1 MRKSV
6 FTLVLSL
13 LVIGLSAQEQNKK
26 NTGFRFSAQVGATFE
41 VKANYD
47 HTYDSNY
54 DDNSDKN
61 MFSVNY
67 RLGVSYFLMPNISV
81 GAGVGLDKFHNPKTK
96 ALPLY
101 FDAKYYL
108 FNERN
113 TPFIFGTAGILG
125 TVNDYYQKGNM
136 FDAGVGYK
144 LFAGDKVCLT
154 ATAGYRHYTLKRVYL
169 FEYDSKGIFF
179 GVGIHF

>member
-1 MRKSV
+1 MKKSLL
-6 FTLVLSL
+6 TISLML
-13 LVIGLSAQEQNKK
+13 LVIGASAQEQNKK

-41 VKANYD
+41 VKPT
-47 HTYDSNY
+47 H

-61 MFSVNY
+61 MFSTNY
-67 RLGVSYFLMPNISV
+67 RLGASYFLIPNVSV
-81 GAGVGLDKFHNPKTK
+81 GVGVGIDKFRNPKTK

-101 FDAKYYL
+101 IDAKYYL
-108 FNERN
+108 FNARN

-125 TVNDYYQKGNM
+125 AVNDYYQKGNM

-179 GVGIHF
+179 GLGIHF